1 MNMTLPTVGRSSNSA
16 KRRTARRQRRSSRRV
31 GAALILVMT
40 CLMIVTSLTFAM
52 VKSTLLS
59 VQRIRLEQAALQ
71 ADWLLFAGEER
82 AHQQLLSDANYL
94 GEQWAVP
101 LSVGGE
107 PVELPIEIQ
116 VQATDDVKLKLVT
129 LKVTMTATRGQS
141 VVRSK
146 SIQIR
151 LQDPLKGEST

>member
-1 MNMTLPTVGRSSNSA
+1 MKIPLPTVARSFNSA
-16 KRRTARRQRRSSRRV
+16 KRRTAKRQHRSSRRV

-82 AHQQLLSDANYL
+82 ANQQLLSDATYL
-94 GEQWAVP
+94 GEQWTVP
-101 LSVGGE
+101 LPVAGE
-107 PVELPIEIQ
+107 PVEPPIEIQ
-116 VQATDDVKLKLVT
+116 VQSTDDVKLKLIT